1 MLAVWIRSDTVT
13 PLSKYEN
20 VPGPTMIIII
30 SIYHI
35 HPLSDIIDWRMTFII
50 DQRILVVYY

>member
-20 VPGPTMIIII
+20 VPGPTM
-30 SIYHI
+30 
-35 HPLSDIIDWRMTFII
+35 
-50 DQRILVVYY
+50 